1 MYFGVTFDWITISGI
16 PAEQISSNTEV
27 KSVSLLINELYISFK
42 SAWIQQM
49 EVYACAGVKVL
60 QFDVA

>member
-1 MYFGVTFDWITISGI
+1 MYFGVTFDQITISGI

-49 EVYACAGVKVL
+49 EVYACAGVMVL